1 MSHPQNDK
9 YIDALRDKL
18 DEEMA
23 RKKEIDM
30 LYEQEMGIFE
40 KMRRDNTK
48 FFSYLDSLKTK
59 PIKNTMGEAR
69 SRRMTDIGIK
79 GRQVR
84 PHRVIEVP
92 DSMRK
97 GQFLWDLHIW
107 LMKKLKADVPSG
119 IWLAWNNIF
128 DDYFYMEDKDFN
140 KLEKEYLKKV

>member
-1 MSHPQNDK
+1 MSHFSNDK
-9 YIDALRDKL
+9 HIDDLRDKL

-48 FFSYLDSLKTK
+48 FNSYLDSLKMK
-59 PIKNTMGEAR
+59 PNKKVGEAR
-69 SRRMTDIGIK
+69 SRRMTDIGVK

-92 DSMRK
+92 KGYRK
-97 GQFLWDLHIW
+97 AQHLWNLHHW
-107 LMKKLKADVPSG
+107 LMTKANSEYSITVLPT
-119 IWLAWNNIF
+119 
-128 DDYFYMEDKDFN
+128 DDYFYMEDKDFD

>member
-48 FFSYLDSLKTK
+48 FFSCLDSLKTK
-59 PIKNTMGEAR
+59 PIKNTMGEAVAC
-69 SRRMTDIGIK
+69 RMTDK
-79 GRQVR
+79 GTKVGQPR
-84 PHRVIEVP
+84 PHRTIEVP
-92 DSMRK
+92 KTMRK
-97 GQFLWDLHIW
+97 AQHLWNLHCW
-107 LMKKLKADVPSG
+107 LIQKLNPRGLYIEKP
-119 IWLAWNNIF
+119 N
-128 DDYFYMEDKDFN
+128 DYFHMEDKDFD
-140 KLEKEYLKKV
+140 KLEKEYLKKI

>member
-1 MSHPQNDK
+1 MSHFSNDK
-9 YIDALRDKL
+9 HIDDLRDKL

-48 FFSYLDSLKTK
+48 FFSCLDSLKTK
-59 PIKNTMGEAR
+59 PIKNTMGEAAT
-69 SRRMTDIGIK
+69 RRMTNKGIK

-92 DSMRK
+92 KGYRK
-97 GQFLWDLHIW
+97 AQHLWNLHHW
-107 LMKKLKADVPSG
+107 LMTKANSEYSITVLPT
-119 IWLAWNNIF
+119 
-128 DDYFYMEDKDFN
+128 DDYFYMEDKDFD
-140 KLEKEYLKKV
+140 KLEKEYQKKV

>member
-1 MSHPQNDK
+1 MSHFSNDK
-9 YIDALRDKL
+9 HIDDLRDKL

-48 FFSYLDSLKTK
+48 FNSYLDSLKTK
-59 PIKNTMGEAR
+59 PIKNTMGEAVAC
-69 SRRMTDIGIK
+69 RMTDK
-79 GRQVR
+79 GTKVGQPR

-107 LMKKLKADVPSG
+107 LMKKLKADVPSV

-128 DDYFYMEDKDFN
+128 DDYFYMEDKDFD